1 MHRAFPTTMDGKDK
15 EPSMSPVSASEPAR
29 VLVIDDSKVVRV
41 MVSQGLRKA
50 GFEVDEADGG
60 PSAMELLFVRAYDVI
75 VTDLHMPEPDGFQIL
90 ETIKLRDLGSEV
102 VILTGSHA
110 QDINAAIRALRLGAN
125 DYLTKPLAGVAQ
137 AVIAVERAVEKK
149 RQREELRAAQEKYR
163 DLFDNVPIGLYR
175 SAPDGTIEDANP
187 ALVQLLG
194 YSSRESLLAVNAA
207 ALYVDPE
214 DRRRWMEIM
223 DRDGLVSGF
232 EFRVRRRNGTVA
244 WMEESTRAHRG
255 PDGRTVQYEGSL
267 QDVTER
273 RRVMEELHEA
283 QKMEAIGRLAGGI
296 AHDFNNALGIV
307 LGAAGLMARRT
318 GLDALLQRDLQ
329 RIQTAAE
336 RAAHLTRQLLAF
348 GRKQVLRPRTLDLNC
363 VLHGMQE
370 MLRSLAGEQIDLR
383 LALASDLDQVTVD
396 PAQIEQAIINLV
408 TNACDAMLDGGKL
421 TIETS
426 NIELDATRLE
436 RHAPTR
442 PGRYV
447 MLAVADTG
455 AGMDEG
461 TLSHVFEP
469 FFATT
474 MRDKGTEL
482 GLPTVYGIIKQSG
495 GYVRV
500 YSEVGVGTCVK
511 IFLPRVP
518 AAAEEDGAA
527 KSPSDAEELL
537 RGDET
542 VLIVEDEDDLRM
554 VLSRGL
560 ESHGYTVL
568 AASNGPDSLE
578 LAKRHPGRIDL
589 LVADLI
595 MPQMNGTIVA
605 DKLRDEDQ
613 CTKVLYIS
621 AYSDTAAQ
629 RHEILPHDAAF
640 MQKPFTL
647 HSFCRRVR
655 EILDQDSPAH
665 STRRQ

>member
-1 MHRAFPTTMDGKDK
+1 MNPDSVG
-15 EPSMSPVSASEPAR
+15 EPAR
-29 VLVIDDSKVVRV
+29 ILVIDDSKVVRV

-50 GFEVDEADGG
+50 GYEVDEADGG
-60 PSAMELLFVRAYDVI
+60 PAAMELLSRRSYDVV

-90 ETIKLRDLGSEV
+90 ETVKLRNLGSEV

-110 QDINAAIRALRLGAN
+110 KDINAAIRALRLGAN

-137 AVIAVERAVEKK
+137 TVFAVERAVEKRK
-149 RQREELRAAQEKYR
+149 QREALRAAQEKYR

-175 SAPDGTIEDANP
+175 SRPDGTIEDANP
-187 ALVQLLG
+187 ALAQLLG
-194 YSSRESLLAVNAA
+194 YQSREELLAVNAA
-207 ALYVDPE
+207 ILYVDLE
-214 DRRRWMEIM
+214 DRRRWMEVM
-223 DRDGLVSGF
+223 EREGLVSDF
-232 EFRVRRRNGTVA
+232 EVRVRRRDGAVA
-244 WMEESTRAHRG
+244 WMTESTRAHR
-255 PDGRTVQYEGSL
+255 DSEGRVIQYEGSL

-273 RRVMEELHEA
+273 RRVTEELHEA

-307 LGAAGLMARRT
+307 LGAAGLMTRRA

-329 RIQTAAE
+329 RIRTAAE

-348 GRKQVLRPRTLDLNC
+348 GRKQVLRPRVLDLNC
-363 VLHGMQE
+363 VLHGVRE

-396 PAQIEQAIINLV
+396 PAQIEQVIFNLV
-408 TNACDAMLDGGKL
+408 TNACDAMPEGGML

-426 NIELDATRLE
+426 NVELDATRLE
-436 RHAPTR
+436 RNAPTR
-442 PGRYV
+442 PGHYV

-455 AGMDEG
+455 AGMDKEA
-461 TLSHVFEP
+461 LAHVFEP

-474 MRDKGTEL
+474 VRDKGTEL
-482 GLPTVYGIIKQSG
+482 GLPTVYGIVKQSG

-500 YSEVGVGTCVK
+500 YSEVGFGSCVK
-511 IFLPRVP
+511 VFLPR
-518 AAAEEDGAA
+518 AHKTAEEDGAA
-527 KSPSDAEELL
+527 LSPSDDGERL

-542 VLIVEDEDDLRM
+542 VLIVEDEDDLRT

-560 ESHGYTVL
+560 ASQGYTVL
-568 AASNGPDSLE
+568 AASNGPDSLA
-578 LAKRHPGRIDL
+578 LAEKHPGRIGL

-595 MPQMNGTIVA
+595 MPQMNGTVVA
-605 DKLRDEDQ
+605 DRLREEDQ
-613 CTKVLYIS
+613 RTKILYIS
-621 AYSDTAAQ
+621 AYSDMAAQ

-647 HSFCRRVR
+647 HSFCKRVR
-655 EILDQDSPAH
+655 DMLDEDSPVH
-665 STRRQ
+665 STQSSMDD